1 MTDCSNFDKRCS
13 CAHFVPFLSYY
24 YCSNKKFS
32 AVTVFME
39 KRILNLTH
47 DLYAICCSKIWQT
60 FLGVA
65 KSIFLL
71 QTLHY
76 IQDFEF
82 THLSLLP
89 NGKKD
94 MAIDPLQICSTTTH

>member
-1 MTDCSNFDKRCS
+1 MTTWIGHQVLILC
-13 CAHFVPFLSYY
+13 LSYFITTVA
-24 YCSNKKFS
+24 NPPV
-32 AVTVFME
+32 ATTVTVFME
-39 KRILNLTH
+39 KRILSITH

-76 IQDFEF
+76 EHDFEF

-89 NGKKD
+89 NGRKD
-94 MAIDPLQICSTTTH
+94 MAIDPLHICSTTT